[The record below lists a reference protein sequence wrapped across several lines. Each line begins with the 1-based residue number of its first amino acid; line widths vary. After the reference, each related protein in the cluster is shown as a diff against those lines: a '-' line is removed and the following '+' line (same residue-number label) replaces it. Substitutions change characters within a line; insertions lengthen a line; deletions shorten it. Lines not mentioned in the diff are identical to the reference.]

1 MRSFIRMSA
10 AVLALFVV
18 ANVATAQG
26 GGRGG
31 PPGQRTADQ
40 LLTGITLTAD
50 QTAKLAPIV
59 KTYDEDFAKLPPMGR
74 GGDMDSTARA
84 KAMADRTKLRTDFTA
99 KIKALLT
106 PEQVKTFDANVAA
119 AAARGGRRGGGE

>member
-31 PPGQRTADQ
+31 PQGQRMADR

-50 QTAKLAPIV
+50 QTAKLAPVV
-59 KTYDEDFAKLPPMGR
+59 KWYDEEAAKLPPMGR
-74 GGDMDSTARA
+74 GGDMDSTAMAAARA
-84 KAMADRTKLRTDFTA
+84 ARTKLSTEYQG

-106 PEQVKTFDANVAA
+106 PEQVKTFEANVAA
-119 AAARGGRRGGGE
+119 TPQRGRRGGGE

>member
-59 KTYDEDFAKLPPMGR
+59 KTYDEDFAKLPR
-74 GGDMDSTARA
+74 W
-84 KAMADRTKLRTDFTA
+84 
-99 KIKALLT
+99 
-106 PEQVKTFDANVAA
+106 AA
-119 AAARGGRRGGGE
+119 AATWIRRPARRRWLIARSSARISRPRSRPC